1 MMWPMPRVL
10 AVTMALLALVA
21 ASCSDQPTAS
31 GDGLPAAAADGPET
45 QAYLALCSALDAASA
60 GDAAAAEAAFQDEA
74 HETLHHLAEEVEG
87 VDRAAA
93 AGLLRAKSDVEADF
107 AEEAPDPVIVAE
119 HVDALLAT
127 MADALEVVGT
137 VAPACPE
144 VQG

>member
-1 MMWPMPRVL
+1 MPRVL

-31 GDGLPAAAADGPET
+31 GDGLPAPAADGPET